1 MAKRYSRMSEREKKA
16 YRKRKKTLRRLQIY
30 GEILVI
36 ALIVGFASS
45 KVYTKVT
52 GKSLE
57 ITASQESEQEASSS
71 DDQAQLAVAAMDD
84 SASTE
89 EEGSSTLSDST
100 GLKPS
105 SKTGVYNPDTTE
117 SDSEDAEKE
126 SEEESTEDA
135 ESVTGQG
142 SYSAQETASTVAIDL
157 GEVVSSYGILIN
169 ADSGQVVATKNAY
182 EKMYPASMTKI
193 MTVLVAAENLSAEQ
207 LDQEVTLST
216 EAVSYSYNGGGST
229 SGFTEGETIKV
240 RDLFYGTILPSGGD
254 AAAQL
259 AMVVSGD
266 IDSFVALMNQK
277 VEELGLSET
286 THFANPVGFYADDN
300 YTTPYDMAMIME
312 AALDN
317 STCAEVLKTKIYDS
331 TASDVNPE
339 GITLSNWFLRRI
351 EDKSFGGT
359 IEAAKTGFVDQSG
372 CCAASSEVSDSGTH
386 YICVT
391 GNSTSSWR
399 CIYDH
404 VAIYSTYAK

>member
-1 MAKRYSRMSEREKKA
+1 MAKRYNRKMSEKEKKA
-16 YRKRKKTLRRLQIY
+16 YRKRKRTLRRLQIY

-36 ALIVGFASS
+36 ALVIGFAGSTIYS
-45 KVYTKVT
+45 KVT
-52 GKSLE
+52 GKQVATT
-57 ITASQESEQEASSS
+57 TASTSDTEAASGQDSG
-71 DDQAQLAVAAMDD
+71 QLAVASMEEAGDNAQADD
-84 SASTE
+84 TA
-89 EEGSSTLSDST
+89 TLSAST

-105 SKTGVYNPDTTE
+105 SKAGVYNPQTSEAPEIETE
-117 SDSEDAEKE
+117 ADEVQEDGEA
-126 SEEESTEDA
+126 A
-135 ESVTGQG
+135 AATGDYG
-142 SYSAQETASTVAIDL
+142 AQETSSTVAIDL
-157 GEVVSSYGILIN
+157 GEVVSNYGILVN
-169 ADSGQVVATKNAY
+169 TDSGQIVATKNAY
-182 EKMYPASMTKI
+182 DKMYPASMTKI
-193 MTVLVAAENLSAEQ
+193 MTVLVAAEHISAEQ
-207 LDQEVTLST
+207 LEEDITLST

-229 SGFTEGETIKV
+229 SGFAEGETVKV
-240 RDLFYGTILPSGGD
+240 KDLFYGTILPSGGD

-259 AMVVSGD
+259 AMYVAGD

-300 YTTPYDMAMIME
+300 YSTAYDMAVILE

-317 STCAEVLKTKIYDS
+317 STCATVLKTKVYDS
-331 TASDVNPE
+331 TASEINPE
-339 GITLSNWFLRRI
+339 GITISNWFLRRI

-372 CCAASSEVSDSGTH
+372 SCAASSEISESGTH

-391 GNSTSSWR
+391 GQSSSSWR